1 MSKFSGPVTAYW
13 YDPSGGKFANIAG
26 SPLINTGNAQFTPAA
41 RNAGGD
47 SDWVLF
53 LTTTPR
59 D

>member
-1 MSKFSGPVTAYW
+1 
-13 YDPSGGKFANIAG
+13 
-26 SPLINTGNAQFTPAA
+26 LINTGNAQFTPAA